1 MHSLVTTTHLTKRF
15 GKTVALK
22 DLSLDIGERQIV
34 GLIGQNGSGKTT
46 LLDLISGTAL
56 PSSGTCATLGRDG
69 SRLDEAALE
78 QIGVVFQENRFL
90 GWMRVEQHLAYF
102 GSFYRNWDLQ
112 RQAALLKELDL
123 DPKAKVGNL
132 SGGDIQKLGIITA
145 VCHHPKLLLLDEPLS
160 SLDPLA
166 RESVL
171 QFILRLLDDDN
182 ATIIVSSHTLSD
194 IERLV
199 TWVICL
205 NEGRLCANASLAT
218 LQERFSEWRVTATNG
233 APLPES
239 FQETYV
245 RGQTRVGRETRL
257 IVENAVAQRATFQTR
272 HHADV
277 TVEPLKL
284 EQIYPLLLEGRS

>member
-1 MHSLVTTTHLTKRF
+1 MNSLVTTTRLTKRY
-15 GKTVALK
+15 GKKLALHE
-22 DLSLDIGERQIV
+22 LSLDLGERQIV

-56 PSSGTCATLGRDG
+56 PSSGACQTLGCDG
-69 SRLDEAALE
+69 GRLDEAALAK
-78 QIGVVFQENRFL
+78 IGVVFQENRFL

-102 GSFYRNWDLQ
+102 GSFYPNWDRQ
-112 RQAALLKELDL
+112 RQAALLQELAL
-123 DPKAKVGNL
+123 DPQAKIGHL

-171 QFILRLLDDDN
+171 QFILRLVEEDG
-182 ATIIVSSHTLSD
+182 ATIVVSSHTLSD

-199 TWVICL
+199 TWVVCL

-218 LQERFSEWRVTATNG
+218 LQERFAGWRVTAANG
-233 APLPES
+233 APLPGAFS
-239 FQETYV
+239 ETYV
-245 RGQTRVGRETRL
+245 RAQVHHAGETRL
-257 IVENAVAQRATFQTR
+257 VVENGGPHRAEFQAR
-272 HHADV
+272 HHASV
-277 TVEPLKL
+277 AVEPLKL
-284 EQIYPLLLEGRS
+284 EQIYPLLLEDRA

>member
-1 MHSLVTTTHLTKRF
+1 MKSLITTTRLTKRY
-15 GKTVALK
+15 GKNVALN
-22 DLSLDIGERQIV
+22 DLSLEIGERQIV

-56 PSSGTCATLGRDG
+56 PSSGTCETLGCAG
-69 SRLDEAALE
+69 GRLDEAALA

-102 GSFYRNWDLQ
+102 GSFYSNWDRQREASLLQ
-112 RQAALLKELDL
+112 ELDL
-123 DPKAKVGNL
+123 DPKAKVGHL

-171 QFILRLLDDDN
+171 QFILRLLEEDGS
-182 ATIIVSSHTLSD
+182 TIIVSSHTLSD

-205 NEGRLCANASLAT
+205 NEGHLRANAALAT
-218 LQERFSEWRVTATNG
+218 LQERFAEWRVTAVNG
-233 APLPES
+233 TPLPES
-239 FQETYV
+239 FQELYV
-245 RGQTRVGRETRL
+245 RGQTRHAGEARL
-257 IVENAVAQRATFQTR
+257 LVENGEGDRVAFQQR

-277 TVEPLKL
+277 KIGQLKL
-284 EQIYPLLLEGRS
+284 EQIYPLLLEGRP